1 MVGSITTGRTPID
14 KMYLLEKAPSKHI
27 MGPPAVGSDATMVKN
42 VTSYDKGWNDC
53 CDAWINAIKEASTLA
68 TESLLEACVMT
79 GLDSVAGKNDLY
91 SIGMYNAYR
100 WLLNIAQG
108 RTDSGGYKDPMEAV
122 EGGNDGDPETIQ

>member
-14 KMYLLEKAPSKHI
+14 KMYLLAKAPSKHI
-27 MGPPAVGSDATMVKN
+27 MGPPTVGSDAAMFEN
-42 VTSYDKGWNDC
+42 VTKYDKGWNDC
-53 CDAWINAIKEASTLA
+53 CDAWINAINEASTLA

-79 GLDSVAGKNDLY
+79 GLDSVANKDDLY

-108 RTDSGGYKDPMEAV
+108 RTDGGGYKDPVAAV
-122 EGGNDGDPETIQ
+122 EGGNDGDA